1 VGDSIADMLCARE
14 VKAIAVGVPIGMFT
28 KDELISAWA
37 NYIITSIAD
46 VPTLIERLNK
56 TLQQ

>member
-1 VGDSIADMLCARE
+1 MLCARE